1 MNDQALAIL
10 SGAVAQLNALETS
23 TQALID
29 ADTSDVADQTAAAAA
44 VAATAQAKIDADNA
58 AIATSQ
64 TGPDGAEVDH
74 RRPDRA
80 HRAVHCGTSR
90 RRLSRFNGR
99 RYAPLIRTSG
109 QVGARAGAH
118 LARR

>member
-64 TGPDGAEVDH
+64 TGLTAQKSITDALTALIAQYTV
-74 RRPDRA
+74 
-80 HRAVHCGTSR
+80 
-90 RRLSRFNGR
+90 
-99 RYAPLIRTSG
+99 AP
-109 QVGARAGAH
+109 VVVA
-118 LARR
+118 